1 MLWLVINASL
11 CSVYLWVCPFVCQRE
26 PFEIPSRNLY
36 GIKIWL
42 TVWTS
47 SKMAAFW
54 CTGRSSS
61 GVRTYNLDPTLQCVG
76 GDMIVDPPL
85 QCVGGDMIVDPPLQC
100 VGGDMTSITF
110 WCTVCAHYVRF
121 MLFFWGMFAN
131 EYLFTVQ
138 SSIGN
143 YGNNGS
149 NSTATDKY
157 CFMHIILI

>member
-1 MLWLVINASL
+1 MSYIIPNCPIMLWLVINASL

-85 QCVGGDMIVDPPLQC
+85 QCVGGDM
-100 VGGDMTSITF
+100 TSITF

-157 CFMHIILI
+157 CFMHVILI

>member
-1 MLWLVINASL
+1 MSYIIPNCPIMLWLVINASL

-61 GVRTYNLDPTLQCVG
+61 GVRTYNLDP
-76 GDMIVDPPL
+76 PL

-110 WCTVCAHYVRF
+110 WCTMCAHYVRF

-157 CFMHIILI
+157 CFMHVILI